1 MEYLPSAVSI
11 LVETTRFGGL
21 FAQNHRSRSGKVAI
35 AFCFDVSFPFFCGLK
50 I

>member
-1 MEYLPSAVSI
+1 VSTPVQI
-11 LVETTRFGGL
+11 TRLGGL